1 MMTPFIFF
9 LIFTLCVFLVARPF
23 LIDELPHQAVDDG
36 PSNIE
41 QQKTNILK
49 QIQEAEFEHEIGIT
63 SDDDY
68 QRVRTDLFQEA
79 ADLVDN
85 SKHHLQKKNI
95 PTEYKFCTQCSST
108 LGPMDK
114 FCSSCGAKVRE

>member
-1 MMTPFIFF
+1 MTPFIFF

-23 LIDELPHQAVDDG
+23 LIDELPYQTVEDG

-41 QQKTNILK
+41 QQKVNILK
-49 QIQEAEFEHEIGIT
+49 QIQEVEFEHEMGIT

-68 QRVRTDLFQEA
+68 QRVRADLFQEA
-79 ADLVDN
+79 SDLVDN

-108 LGPMDK
+108 LDPMDK